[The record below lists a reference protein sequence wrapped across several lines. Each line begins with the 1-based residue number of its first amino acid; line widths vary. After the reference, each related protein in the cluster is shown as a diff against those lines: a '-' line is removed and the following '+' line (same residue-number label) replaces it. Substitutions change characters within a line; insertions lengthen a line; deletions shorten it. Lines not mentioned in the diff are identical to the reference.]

1 MTLRREDWGLLELP
15 TMPRL
20 ASVALEAARHTD
32 GVELLSEALLCAPAQ
47 LAVLLGVANS
57 AAGRGVLRPERVRT
71 VHEAIGLLGV
81 TYAASIVVAVAL
93 RPTRPPPRTRRAVG
107 RVWREALA
115 TAAWS
120 RILSIVSARR
130 SRDAFLCGLLHPL
143 GRMVLLHTPA
153 AMQPDPDDHLDR
165 SERAVGVATAS
176 SWGMP
181 PWIVASI
188 GDRELDPR
196 LPFGREVATTQ
207 LARAL
212 ALAGTELHAHPALAA
227 LGLGPRELH
236 RALRLSPMVRASV
249 ALLS

>member
-15 TMPRL
+15 ALPQL
-20 ASVALEAARHTD
+20 ASCALQAAHHTD
-32 GVELLSEALLCAPAQ
+32 GVEQ
-47 LAVLLGVANS
+47 LAEILRCDPVRLSTLMRVANS

-81 TYAASIVVAVAL
+81 PYAASIVVAAAL
-93 RPTRPPPRTRRAVG
+93 RPTRPPPQTRRAVG
-107 RVWREALA
+107 QAWRESLA
-115 TAAWS
+115 TASWA
-120 RILSIVSARR
+120 RILSIACGLR

-153 AMQPDPDDHLDR
+153 AMQPGLDNHLER
-165 SERAVGVATAS
+165 SERAVGAATAS
-176 SWGMP
+176 TWGLS

-188 GDRELDPR
+188 GARPLSAE
-196 LPFGREVATTQ
+196 LPFVREIATTH

-212 ALAGTELHAHPALAA
+212 ALGGAGVHTHPAIGL

-236 RALRLSPMVRASV
+236 HALKLSPMVRASV